1 MTDRKDRVFLI
12 RANEISAIP
21 SRSMRDGLLGKTLE
35 DALQFIFENYPEIL
49 PGHQIAAGADDPPR
63 FVLLRREMPVGSS
76 WSLDHLYVDQYGIPT
91 LVETKLS
98 QNPESR
104 REVIGQIVEYAA
116 SADSMW
122 TAPLIRE
129 RASKYWQ
136 DRGETLENVLEREF
150 GPDLDLDVF
159 WSLVDT
165 ALRQHNLRLIIAA
178 DEIRPEVRRM
188 IEYLNREMRN
198 AQVLGLELECY
209 AEDDQS
215 VILSPRLIGQSSQIL
230 EQKNSSRNNTTWNE
244 SKLKEAFSEIQ
255 PHLRGERLIKVLEWA
270 VGNNVTVFSPAT
282 NPAFGILGKAGLRIV
297 SLYGTGEIY
306 ALFELRR
313 YESFAA
319 DRQKLMNVLQAMG
332 MIDRNMIV
340 DEVRSGKTCLRRIDD
355 LSDNEFDQLI
365 ALFAE
370 LSGT

>member
-1 MTDRKDRVFLI
+1 MATRRDRVFLI
-12 RANEISAIP
+12 RDDEISAIP
-21 SRSMRDGLLGKTLE
+21 SRSMRDGLLGKSLE
-35 DALQFIFENYPEIL
+35 DALQSIFENYPEIL

-116 SADSMW
+116 SADSTW
-122 TAPLIRE
+122 TSTLIRE
-129 RASKYWQ
+129 RSSRYWQ

-150 GPDLDLDVF
+150 GPDLDIEAF

-178 DEIRPEVRRM
+178 DELRPEVRRM
-188 IEYLNREMRN
+188 IEYLNKEMRN

-209 AEDDQS
+209 AEDDHS
-215 VILSPRLIGQSSQIL
+215 VILSPHLIGQSSQIL
-230 EQKNSSRNNTTWNE
+230 EQKNSNRNNTIWNE
-244 SKLKEAFSEIQ
+244 RKLKEAFSEIQ
-255 PHLRGERLIKVLEWA
+255 PHQRAERLIKVLEWA
-270 VGNNVTVFSPAT
+270 VENNVTVFSPAA
-282 NPAFGILGKAGLRIV
+282 NPAFGVLGKAGLRIV

-313 YESFAA
+313 YGSFVD
-319 DRQKLMNVLQAMG
+319 DRQMLMDVLQEMG
-332 MIDRNMIV
+332 MLDRDMEV
-340 DEVRSGKTCLRRIDD
+340 DEIRSGKTCLRRIDD
-355 LSDNEFDQLI
+355 LNDNEFDRLI
-365 ALFAE
+365 GLFTE